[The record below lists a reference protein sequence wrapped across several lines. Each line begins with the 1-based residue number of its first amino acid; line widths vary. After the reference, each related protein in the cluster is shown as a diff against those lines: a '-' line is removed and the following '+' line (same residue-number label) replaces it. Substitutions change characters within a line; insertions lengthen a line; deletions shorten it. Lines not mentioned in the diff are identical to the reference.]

1 METLCPPF
9 SVMAEKIVVVYSLSD
24 VLLLNVPNVPV
35 EVDSAFIAGLV
46 TVTPHYSDPEAVPTL
61 TQ

>member
-1 METLCPPF
+1 METLCPPY

-24 VLLLNVPNVPV
+24 VLLNVPNVPV

-46 TVTPHYSDPEAVPTL
+46 TVTPHYSELEAVPTL

>member
-1 METLCPPF
+1 
-9 SVMAEKIVVVYSLSD
+9 MAEKIVVVYSLSD
-24 VLLLNVPNVPV
+24 VLLNVPNVPV

-46 TVTPHYSDPEAVPTL
+46 TVTPHYSELEAVPTL